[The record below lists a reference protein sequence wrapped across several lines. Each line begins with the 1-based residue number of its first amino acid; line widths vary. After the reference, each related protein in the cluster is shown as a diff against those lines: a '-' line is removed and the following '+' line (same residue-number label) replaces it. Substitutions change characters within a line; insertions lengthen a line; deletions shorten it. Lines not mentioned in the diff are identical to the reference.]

1 MRKQAEGH
9 EVFIVNMLTSHQP
22 SQRNFQILD
31 LEFFIVSGQW
41 AGVGDMW
48 KVEPMGESMKM
59 LKSEAS
65 LEPRGHIGRSKK

>member
-9 EVFIVNMLTSHQP
+9 KVFIVNMLTSHQP

-41 AGVGDMW
+41 AGVGMW

-65 LEPRGHIGRSKK
+65 LEPREHIGQSKK